1 MRKKVLVMLLI
12 AVTVMASVTGCG
24 ENKTKEA
31 EKEYQEMGFS
41 KEAAETFAALDAAD
55 REAAQEKEEFE
66 QAAEEAA
73 DTYKKYPKD
82 KAWDTAELNEE
93 PIQIDD
99 VFFKNGERLG
109 DVMERFAA
117 SDVDYEYDYSPDKLM
132 TADSKQT
139 IDIKRNGF
147 PWIDLEVHNFD
158 EEESK
163 SLQDLVI
170 TRYTVDEEAMPYIY
184 ILDGRSLDDFMQMN
198 YSSIKSDPV
207 LSRYSLEESNTTRDG
222 VDAVSLTFSNSGS
235 GDDEVKS
242 VEWSGY
248 RLQNTIFY
256 IFYVDANTQ
265 DVIGLNLNNSMGCSW
280 SEIPPATIQSLS
292 EIPADELNPE
302 WIDWGMPYVQDYYEQ
317 DVTGYVGAFLTEGNG
332 VADMFS
338 GELIPYNDMGLVY
351 QLSDGTYGVMI
362 CKKMFYQNGE
372 HIVCQDSDFAWNALE
387 SLDAVKEKYADVIDS
402 TLP

>member
-1 MRKKVLVMLLI
+1 M
-12 AVTVMASVTGCG
+12 
-24 ENKTKEA
+24 
-31 EKEYQEMGFS
+31 
-41 KEAAETFAALDAAD
+41 
-55 REAAQEKEEFE
+55 
-66 QAAEEAA
+66 
-73 DTYKKYPKD
+73 
-82 KAWDTAELNEE
+82 
-93 PIQIDD
+93 
-99 VFFKNGERLG
+99 
-109 DVMERFAA
+109 
-117 SDVDYEYDYSPDKLM
+117 
-132 TADSKQT
+132 
-139 IDIKRNGF
+139 
-147 PWIDLEVHNFD
+147 
-158 EEESK
+158 
-163 SLQDLVI
+163 
-170 TRYTVDEEAMPYIY
+170 
-184 ILDGRSLDDFMQMN
+184 
-198 YSSIKSDPV
+198 
-207 LSRYSLEESNTTRDG
+207 
-222 VDAVSLTFSNSGS
+222 
-235 GDDEVKS
+235 
-242 VEWSGY
+242 EWSGY